1 MDRCR
6 ESRVRWID
14 RSFAELG
21 AGRLVEPSEAGNR
34 GRSEYVI
41 ASRKHSLPIPPDA
54 ASELRPRIAAAAI
67 EARDF
72 ENNADLVL
80 VIGSDRRL
88 LYVSPVWLSF
98 YSDQPDPVGRNIMA
112 VIRAARLES
121 DQKRGLEQAFVSA
134 LDGSGRPI
142 PLRYRD
148 AERGWRHLEGRLYG
162 PRAESADYVA
172 VFHDITARYSQ
183 LMDLQE
189 SERRYRTIADAAGD
203 MVTETGADGRFTY
216 VSPACTK
223 VLGYPSEELVGLS
236 PLRLHHGRDRDEF
249 LEEVQKKREVGQL
262 FTVKPHRLRCRD
274 ESWVWVEATGVR
286 YQRPDGEVCLIGVA
300 RDITA
305 RLEAE
310 SARMLLEE
318 QLRRTQKLET
328 LGVLAGGIAHDFNN
342 FLTPVVGT
350 AALLLDDLGDDP
362 VLRRR
367 ILTIKKA
374 ADRAT
379 DLTAQMLAYAGK
391 TDPQLVPLDVSEAM
405 SDIELLLESA
415 AGRRADLN
423 FSLDPSLPVVRADRV
438 QIGQVVMNLVTN
450 AAEALGPDSRR
461 IDVRTKMLAADRDL
475 LRTFHLGSHLEEGR
489 HVCIEVSDDGEGI
502 DESVR
507 ERIFD
512 PFFSTKLTGRGLG
525 LAVVLGIVQSH
536 GGALQIESERGRGTT
551 FRIILPPARGAVLDD
566 VPEIAQLSECD
577 AGWQGQGTVLVAD
590 DDAGAR
596 ELTQILLERAG
607 FDVLCAVDGIEA
619 VEIFRHDAAEIV
631 AVVLDNTM
639 PGMSGSEALEEIRKL
654 QPDVPIMLISGYT
667 RERVEESLLARGGVR
682 FLHKPFDGEKLLA
695 VLRALLEP
703 KASV

>member
-1 MDRCR
+1 
-6 ESRVRWID
+6 
-14 RSFAELG
+14 
-21 AGRLVEPSEAGNR
+21 
-34 GRSEYVI
+34 
-41 ASRKHSLPIPPDA
+41 
-54 ASELRPRIAAAAI
+54 
-67 EARDF
+67 
-72 ENNADLVL
+72 
-80 VIGSDRRL
+80 
-88 LYVSPVWLSF
+88 
-98 YSDQPDPVGRNIMA
+98 
-112 VIRAARLES
+112 
-121 DQKRGLEQAFVSA
+121 
-134 LDGSGRPI
+134 
-142 PLRYRD
+142 
-148 AERGWRHLEGRLYG
+148 
-162 PRAESADYVA
+162 
-172 VFHDITARYSQ
+172 
-183 LMDLQE
+183 
-189 SERRYRTIADAAGD
+189 
-203 MVTETGADGRFTY
+203 
-216 VSPACTK
+216 
-223 VLGYPSEELVGLS
+223 
-236 PLRLHHGRDRDEF
+236 
-249 LEEVQKKREVGQL
+249 
-262 FTVKPHRLRCRD
+262 
-274 ESWVWVEATGVR
+274 
-286 YQRPDGEVCLIGVA
+286 
-300 RDITA
+300 
-305 RLEAE
+305 
-310 SARMLLEE
+310 
-318 QLRRTQKLET
+318 
-328 LGVLAGGIAHDFNN
+328 
-342 FLTPVVGT
+342 
-350 AALLLDDLGDDP
+350 
-362 VLRRR
+362 
-367 ILTIKKA
+367 
-374 ADRAT
+374 
-379 DLTAQMLAYAGK
+379 
-391 TDPQLVPLDVSEAM
+391 
-405 SDIELLLESA
+405 
-415 AGRRADLN
+415 
-423 FSLDPSLPVVRADRV
+423 
-438 QIGQVVMNLVTN
+438 MNLVTN

-607 FDVLCAVDGIEA
+607 FEVLCAVDGIEA

-639 PGMSGSEALEEIRKL
+639 PGKSGSEALEEIRKL